1 MFEPDWRNVT
11 NGVVPKPNSFGNP
24 DRLNQTL
31 KVFERK
37 QTLFEPRSAS
47 NITLV
52 LDVHYPYRETGLSY
66 SWSGAGLSYSCSGAV
81 VFSVVLV
88 CTTSVLYLDR
98 SGEAVDS
105 RRDPGLSSEQREG
118 RPVL

>member
-1 MFEPDWRNVT
+1 MERAALCCLWIVGSGQEGQPAASLRDWSPGR
-11 NGVVPKPNSFGNP
+11 P
-24 DRLNQTL
+24 
-31 KVFERK
+31 
-37 QTLFEPRSAS
+37 A
-47 NITLV
+47 
-52 LDVHYPYRETGLSY
+52 VHSLTFQ
-66 SWSGAGLSYSCSGAV
+66 CSV
-81 VFSVVLV
+81 CVCVFSVVLF